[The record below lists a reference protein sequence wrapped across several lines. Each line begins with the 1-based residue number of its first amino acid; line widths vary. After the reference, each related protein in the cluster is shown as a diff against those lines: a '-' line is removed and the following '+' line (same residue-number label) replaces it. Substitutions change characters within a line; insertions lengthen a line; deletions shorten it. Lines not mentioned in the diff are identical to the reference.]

1 MRPLKAV
8 RAPPVLTRKCLSVD
22 YVKRITSGIRN
33 LTFQRSEI
41 RSQGQIGAVSKRFQM
56 IGFKGPSQEKR
67 ALVIFRFGYAKASN
81 DPAAA
86 GVPDPVG
93 SEVFVLQKLFVRL

>member
-1 MRPLKAV
+1 M
-8 RAPPVLTRKCLSVD
+8 
-22 YVKRITSGIRN
+22 
-33 LTFQRSEI
+33 
-41 RSQGQIGAVSKRFQM
+41 SKRFQM